1 MMDRRELLS
10 AFGMALAA
18 PVSLFAGPPPTSFG
32 YIDVESARAR
42 GYDPATAR
50 VFLNGAEMTVKQ
62 PTHACG
68 KRVLVMACDDKAGYI
83 EVLVRGV
90 NGRLKFDETTG
101 EFVRRRLYGSVRL
114 TMSPLQG

>member
-1 MMDRRELLS
+1 MIDRRELLS

-18 PVSLFAGPPPTSFG
+18 PLSLFAGPAPTPFG

-50 VFLNGAEMTVKQ
+50 VFLNGVEMTVSSRH
-62 PTHACG
+62 TST

-83 EVLVRGV
+83 EVLVR
-90 NGRLKFDETTG
+90 NGNGGLKFDETTG
-101 EFVRRRLYGSVRL
+101 EFARRRLYGVVRL
-114 TMSPLQG
+114 TMSPLRG

>member
-10 AFGMALAA
+10 AFGIALAA
-18 PVSLFAGPPPTSFG
+18 PLSLFAGPAATSFG

-50 VFLNGAEMTVKQ
+50 VFLNGAEMTVSSRR
-62 PTHACG
+62 AG
-68 KRVLVMACDDKAGYI
+68 KRVIVMACDDKAGYI
-83 EVLVRGV
+83 EVLVRDG
-90 NGRLKFDETTG
+90 NGGLKFDETTG

-114 TMSPLQG
+114 TMSPLRG